1 MGTPRRSIAAVLL
14 AVSLPGLAAAQ
25 DPLPAWR
32 LSARPTLAIGGEG
45 NPRTEFLRVGTV
57 LRLANGDIVVPNA
70 GTSQVRIFDRAGRYL
85 RALGRSGSGPGEFA
99 NLNLVG
105 RAGDTLLIA
114 DYTAARITLF
124 LASGPLVRTIPIT
137 ARDPQG
143 RFSVLGRLRDGRWA
157 VRTASTP
164 NIYGPQRTYRDTVRV
179 GVIAPDASGTVTWLG
194 EFPGTTFFVHNPTRG
209 PHGDAVGIV
218 PLAPRSHSVVAGD
231 EILVGDPGSNV
242 IGAYSSAGTVLR
254 LITLPLSAKPLT
266 DERIARSGDGRWRG
280 TRVNGPG
287 RTSPPCTPDP
297 RWARRS
303 RCSATWCRLPTPGS
317 GCSRGPPMP
326 MSRQPGLC
334 STPPESRRPLWW
346 RRPASVSRR
355 SGRAMSWESTPTG
368 MGSRPS
374 GSIKSLRGNR
384 SDVSLAESDSPTS
397 HLPDSG
403 LSGVPRAFGDVG
415 NFTVTHC
422 QTALSAVV
430 GARAGRTIPG
440 STDTITDTTQGSSRM
455 FGLSSVA
462 E

>member
-1 MGTPRRSIAAVLL
+1 MGTPRRPIAAVLL

-32 LSARPTLAIGGEG
+32 LSVRPTLAIGGEG

-70 GTSQVRIFDRAGRYL
+70 GTSQVRIFDRTGRYL

-157 VRTASTP
+157 VRSASTP

-218 PLAPRSHSVVAGD
+218 PLAPRSLSVVAGD

-266 DERIARSGDGRWRG
+266 DERIARVRRRALAGNPSERARPYLTALHSRSAMGTTLPVFGDMVPAPDAWLWVQQGSADADEPSTWLVLDPAGKPKAAVVAPAGFRI
-280 TRVNGPG
+280 TEVGPG
-287 RTSPPCTPDP
+287 YVLGVHTDADGVETVRVYQI
-297 RWARRS
+297 AS
-303 RCSATWCRLPTPGS
+303 R
-317 GCSRGPPMP
+317 
-326 MSRQPGLC
+326 
-334 STPPESRRPLWW
+334 
-346 RRPASVSRR
+346 
-355 SGRAMSWESTPTG
+355 
-368 MGSRPS
+368 
-374 GSIKSLRGNR
+374 
-384 SDVSLAESDSPTS
+384 
-397 HLPDSG
+397 
-403 LSGVPRAFGDVG
+403 
-415 NFTVTHC
+415 
-422 QTALSAVV
+422 
-430 GARAGRTIPG
+430 
-440 STDTITDTTQGSSRM
+440 
-455 FGLSSVA
+455 
-462 E
+462 